1 MRLAE
6 NRLNG
11 VRKNQ
16 WEPQDYL
23 PTPEEITSKCREI
36 QRGWT
41 RAERL
46 RRLLVRPADWAP
58 PTVHV
63 EELGVE
69 FRRCPAH

>member
-6 NRLNG
+6 NRLSG

-23 PTPEEITSKCREI
+23 PTPEEIINKCREI
-36 QRGWT
+36 QQGWT

-46 RRLLVRPADWAP
+46 RRLLLRPADWAP

-69 FRRCPAH
+69 FRPCPAH